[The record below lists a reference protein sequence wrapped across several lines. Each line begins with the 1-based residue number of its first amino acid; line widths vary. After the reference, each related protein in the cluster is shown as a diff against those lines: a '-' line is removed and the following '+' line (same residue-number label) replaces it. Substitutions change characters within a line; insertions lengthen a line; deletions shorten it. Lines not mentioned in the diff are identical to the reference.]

1 MYYRNVLY
9 QALQTGW
16 LLYCMV
22 TPVACDVSLITLFKL
37 KGFKL
42 QNDTLGNSSSL

>member
-22 TPVACDVSLITLFKL
+22 TPVACDVSLSI
-37 KGFKL
+37 
-42 QNDTLGNSSSL
+42 